1 MIIVGEMRFR
11 LERRENEYKTSLF
24 IRPEHS

>member
-11 LERRENEYKTSLF
+11 LRRCENEYKTSLF